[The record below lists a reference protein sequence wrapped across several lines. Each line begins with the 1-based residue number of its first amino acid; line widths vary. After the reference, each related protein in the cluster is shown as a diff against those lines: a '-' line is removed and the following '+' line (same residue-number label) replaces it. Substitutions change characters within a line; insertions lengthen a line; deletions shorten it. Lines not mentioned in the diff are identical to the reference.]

1 MRGTIILPGNVF
13 HVPDALTVIVY
24 LLMPVGRGTGN
35 AAFRCASGQHLP
47 GFGEAI
53 PRSLSVTV
61 SGGSRTPRS
70 AVSEVDQAL
79 LYHLG

>member
-1 MRGTIILPGNVF
+1 MPLSGARQGSTFP
-13 HVPDALTVIVY
+13 ALVK
-24 LLMPVGRGTGN
+24 PSHG
-35 AAFRCASGQHLP
+35 A
-47 GFGEAI
+47 
-53 PRSLSVTV
+53 LSVTV